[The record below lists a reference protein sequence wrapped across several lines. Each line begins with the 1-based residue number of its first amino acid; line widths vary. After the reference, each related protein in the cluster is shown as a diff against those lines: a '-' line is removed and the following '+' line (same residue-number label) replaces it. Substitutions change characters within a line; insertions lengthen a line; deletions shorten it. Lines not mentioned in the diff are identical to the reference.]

1 MSQKLMPAKINALK
15 VNETIGKVFENIPII
30 SIKRTRNLR
39 DLLDGTTIVNGK
51 VKKTTNYQQ
60 KREMLHMLQ

>member
-15 VNETIGKVFENIPII
+15 VNETIEKVFENIPII

-39 DLLDGTTIVNGK
+39 DLLGGTTIVNGK
-51 VKKTTNYQQ
+51 VKKTNHQQ